1 MASKIKINLT
11 IDPENVEIWCK
22 RSGFT
27 VITPLEILQNKLG
40 LKKVKEIIFSSG
52 DGDRVKRKI
61 RKELR
66 KQLIY
71 KNEEERVEI
80 EEKVSQLCDIL
91 IYMKENNLYEIE
103 IGYYCKNWKN
113 GEITKYRKYVNKHTI
128 ETYFTKLKII
138 DGEIVFDIYV
148 NALKDIKPLEYYNVE
163 NTLKRELEKLWT

>member
-66 KQLIY
+66 K
-71 KNEEERVEI
+71 
-80 EEKVSQLCDIL
+80 
-91 IYMKENNLYEIE
+91 
-103 IGYYCKNWKN
+103 
-113 GEITKYRKYVNKHTI
+113 
-128 ETYFTKLKII
+128 
-138 DGEIVFDIYV
+138 
-148 NALKDIKPLEYYNVE
+148 
-163 NTLKRELEKLWT
+163 